1 MVSASLSVPLWVS
14 PTMKLIHRTNYWG
27 QWIDTSD
34 MDNDVPF
41 DVIWTQ
47 AVGDHSTGCCR
58 GFGVRQVAVVNS
70 DFERE
75 DPGWWHVFKVSNQ
88 YGRSDGHYFY
98 KFVALP
104 QGTYGFGKRGCASLG
119 WSWEGEFLA
128 GNAMSELEEVLAE
141 YLEESN
147 QTSDFHHVH
156 LGVKMEQVYAPKR

>member
-1 MVSASLSVPLWVS
+1 
-14 PTMKLIHRTNYWG
+14 MKLIHRTNYWG
-27 QWIDTSD
+27 QWIDAAD

-70 DFERE
+70 DFEKE

-141 YLEESN
+141 YLEENN

-156 LGVKMEQVYAPKR
+156 LGVKMDQVYAPKH